1 MMAGL
6 VAIAL
11 GQDMA
16 VAGGPFGCHPPLHQR
31 PPHRHHGYVDVSQA
45 GFGHYAVEALPER
58 CVGQR
63 VGKEF
68 VVHELHQHH
77 VEVVLPAVVEI

>member
-16 VAGGPFGCHPPLHQR
+16 VAGARSVVIPPFTSD
-31 PPHRHHGYVDVSQA
+31 PHTGTMA
-45 GFGHYAVEALPER
+45 M
-58 CVGQR
+58 
-63 VGKEF
+63 
-68 VVHELHQHH
+68 
-77 VEVVLPAVVEI
+77 

>member
-16 VAGGPFGCHPPLHQR
+16 VAGGPFGCHPPFTSDTHT
-31 PPHRHHGYVDVSQA
+31 GTMA
-45 GFGHYAVEALPER
+45 M
-58 CVGQR
+58 
-63 VGKEF
+63 
-68 VVHELHQHH
+68 
-77 VEVVLPAVVEI
+77 

>member
-16 VAGGPFGCHPPLHQR
+16 VAGGPFGCHP
-31 PPHRHHGYVDVSQA
+31 
-45 GFGHYAVEALPER
+45 LPFTSDPYT
-58 CVGQR
+58 GTM
-63 VGKEF
+63 
-68 VVHELHQHH
+68 
-77 VEVVLPAVVEI
+77 AM